1 MYRMGEEEVQ
11 AVRKVI
17 ESGQLFRYW
26 SEESEAAQFEREW
39 AAKIGTRDAILMTSG
54 TAALICGLVGLGVG
68 PGDEV
73 IIPSYTF
80 IATALAPLAA
90 GAIPIIADIDESLT
104 IDPRDLEAKI
114 TPRTRAIIPV
124 HMNGL
129 PCAMDEVMA
138 IAHAHKLSVLED
150 ACQAD
155 GGSYGGKRLGS
166 IGDAGAFSFNYFKII
181 SCGEGGALVTNDAQV
196 HERALIQHDGG
207 CGFFR
212 DLSELQTPLF
222 AGWNFR
228 GNEILAS
235 ILRVQVQRLDDILG
249 ALRAE
254 KRLLREELADE
265 TAFAFNPVNDH
276 EGDCATALGLLFE
289 SESGARAFLHAVN
302 SEGTVA
308 NTPRDSGRHIFANWE
323 AILEQRGAHHPD
335 LNPYR
340 AVAESFSYPADMCPN
355 TLTILGRTVAI
366 PTSIKRSREETLSLA
381 ARVKQAAANCVAV
394 A

>member
-124 HMNGL
+124 HMNG
-129 PCAMDEVMA
+129 
-138 IAHAHKLSVLED
+138 
-150 ACQAD
+150 
-155 GGSYGGKRLGS
+155 
-166 IGDAGAFSFNYFKII
+166 
-181 SCGEGGALVTNDAQV
+181 
-196 HERALIQHDGG
+196 
-207 CGFFR
+207 
-212 DLSELQTPLF
+212 
-222 AGWNFR
+222 
-228 GNEILAS
+228 
-235 ILRVQVQRLDDILG
+235 
-249 ALRAE
+249 
-254 KRLLREELADE
+254 
-265 TAFAFNPVNDH
+265 
-276 EGDCATALGLLFE
+276 
-289 SESGARAFLHAVN
+289 
-302 SEGTVA
+302 
-308 NTPRDSGRHIFANWE
+308 
-323 AILEQRGAHHPD
+323 
-335 LNPYR
+335 
-340 AVAESFSYPADMCPN
+340 
-355 TLTILGRTVAI
+355 
-366 PTSIKRSREETLSLA
+366 
-381 ARVKQAAANCVAV
+381 
-394 A
+394 